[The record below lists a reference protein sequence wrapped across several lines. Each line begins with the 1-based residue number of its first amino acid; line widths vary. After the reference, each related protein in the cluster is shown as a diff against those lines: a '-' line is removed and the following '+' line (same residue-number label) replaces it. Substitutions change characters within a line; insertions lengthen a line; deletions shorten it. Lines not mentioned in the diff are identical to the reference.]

1 MTIDTACSSSLVA
14 VSQAVQALR
23 AGHIPVAVAAGSNL
37 LLGPEPYVYH
47 SNLRMLSPDSRSRM
61 WDAGANGYAR
71 GDGVAAIVLKTLSAA
86 LADGDNIE
94 CVIREIGVNQDGRS
108 HGITMPSAT
117 AQAALIRSTYV
128 RAGLNPDD
136 KQDRCHYFEAH
147 GTGTQAG
154 DPVEA
159 EAIQLAFFGK
169 DETSSS
175 HQDEPLYVG
184 SIKTVIGH
192 TEATAGI
199 AGLLKA
205 AQALK
210 HSCVPPNLLLDR
222 LNPSVEPFYKNVLI
236 PQKPMPWPKIRDG
249 QPRRASVNSFG
260 FGGTNAHVILE
271 SFDTHSTEECLSG
284 TSDLGFI
291 PPFVFSAQSEQSL
304 AASLAAYLEY
314 LELNPDTN
322 PSHLSY
328 ILRERRSQLS
338 FRVSFPGSSLSAL
351 HKGLQ
356 ELLGKDLNINRAVS
370 SGKEVR
376 LLGVFTGQG
385 AQWARMGAELVE
397 SWPEATRF
405 LLELD
410 ESLAQLPQQYR
421 PSWTLR
427 SELLVDASSSKVG
440 EASISQPLCTAI
452 QIVLVKLLRL
462 IGINFAAVVGHSSGE
477 IAAAFAAGY
486 LTEEQAIRIAYYRGL
501 HSHLACGP
509 NGMKGAMLAVGTSQ
523 EDAEELCNDPEFKGR
538 VSLAACNSPSSVT
551 LSGDEDAI
559 TDIAAVYENENK
571 FVRRLK
577 VDKAYHSHHM
587 QPCADAYLLSMKT
600 EAAQVQKTQSHC
612 QWVSSVYPDRIM
624 EQSPDVSYW
633 IDNLTSP
640 VLFMQAVE
648 RALSANVFDAAVE
661 VGPHPALKGP
671 VREILAERKMDLPY
685 TGLLQR
691 NKNANLAFSAAC
703 GYLWENLEN
712 IKFNFDSYVG
722 GSEKPSI
729 PRHFPNL
736 PVYQWN
742 HIQEYWH
749 ESIASHKLRQ
759 RKHAMHPLLGNLSPT
774 SSARQ
779 FVWKHILRPQDI
791 PWVHGHRIQG
801 QTVFPAAGYAVTAL
815 ESAFYVAVDEPI
827 KLISVENLVIH
838 QATVLDKDGQESGI
852 EIQFA
857 VNNITRQ
864 KASQITA
871 HFTYETNN
879 GSQEGYQ
886 LVASGMLLIDI
897 GQPTHDLL
905 PVSSCHELDTTEV
918 PINSFYSALEEIGY
932 GYTGP
937 FRAFSQLRRR
947 FGEASGVIMPSESGY
962 EYTIHPAL
970 LDVGFQATFAA
981 LAYPRDGRLR
991 SLHLPTTIKKIRVN
1005 PALCGSHLSATN
1017 GILITSVLTNLEGAR
1032 GYQGDIEFHNITGT
1046 NSAIQVQGFGIVP
1059 MSEATPADDKQ
1070 LFYNT
1075 DWVEAEPNPDI
1086 PGTYEATTKERELA
1100 LILERVSCFYLRQ
1113 LKDQFPANHPG
1124 RDDKFNAA
1132 YLEFAEYTHNLCV
1145 TGKHKYAKKEWLSDT
1160 LEDIYA
1166 ATAPFSD
1173 LSEVRVAHLV
1183 GEQMPRAILGE
1194 TTMVEQL
1201 LMTGVLDEYYAHALG
1216 FVQVASALADTVLQI
1231 ARRYPDARILEVG
1244 AGTGSATRQVLQRL
1258 KGYDF
1263 GTYTY
1268 TDISTGFFGNAAVE
1282 FADYKSQMTFKVLNL
1297 EQDIVSQ
1304 GFEKNSYDIVVASL
1318 VVHATENLDQTMRRV
1333 RSLLKPGGY
1342 LVMSEGTNL
1351 DATRVTHVF
1360 GCLSGWW
1367 LGRDEGR
1374 VWGPSVSVDQWDE
1387 VLRKTGFS
1395 GVDSLTPTTDD
1406 LSYLNSV
1413 VVSQAVDDWV
1423 SNLREPL
1430 LTSASLFAKSS
1441 PIQELVIVGGSTY
1454 QVARLVDG
1462 IYKLVGS
1469 LCDDISRYKTLDELA
1484 NADIGAN
1491 ATILVLTDLDQPVFK
1506 DISEA
1511 RLEGLKKLFNSEK
1524 TIMWVT
1530 KDRLTQNPFSNMIV
1544 GFVRSVLWE
1553 VPDLQ
1558 YQLVDFEESQR
1569 IDPRVVSDCLL
1580 RFKASVSA
1588 PQSKKEKYLW
1598 STEWEVIMGVDGRQR
1613 IPRLRAAKA
1622 MNDRYN
1628 SSQRAITREIKL
1640 DNSVLT
1646 ISDNNHRYIVEEQPA
1661 GIVPDEDFYLKLTHS
1676 TVRKFPTSLGDY
1688 YLVLGNC
1695 CETKRQYIALV
1706 DALASS
1712 LKVPQNRAVP
1722 ISASSQLG
1730 SVFLGFIVSRL
1741 AIPSVLKGLQRGD
1754 NVLIH
1759 NAPIILASALAQE
1772 ASIRGISLCFSTTSQ
1787 DAAKLRG
1794 WNLLTEYMLPSHLRA
1809 VLPYDLVHAVDFT
1822 DSNIVSVLSD
1832 DLISS
1837 GLAPQVRRIN
1847 TDTFSQ
1853 TAHDWVGLAKIDE
1866 TVVKAL
1872 VDLENWKDIPIK
1884 FEIDVQEFANT
1895 GGSCEPFSILTWESS
1910 SLSVPVKPVQSTF
1923 NPDRTYWLV
1932 GLSGDLGLSIAD
1944 WMIDHGAKHLV
1955 ITSRNPKVSQNWQ
1968 KRAAEK
1974 GAAVRLLSRQ
1984 VIILRFLYIC

>member
-1 MTIDTACSSSLVA
+1 
-14 VSQAVQALR
+14 
-23 AGHIPVAVAAGSNL
+23 
-37 LLGPEPYVYH
+37 
-47 SNLRMLSPDSRSRM
+47 M

-117 AQAALIRSTYV
+117 AQAALIRSTYA
-128 RAGLNPDD
+128 RAGLDPQN

-169 DETSSS
+169 DESSS
-175 HQDEPLYVG
+175 PHEGEPLYVG

-236 PQKPMPWPKIRDG
+236 PQEPTPWPKISG

-271 SFDTHSTEECLSG
+271 SFDTHSSEDG
-284 TSDLGFI
+284 TTGTGDLGFI
-291 PPFVFSAQSEQSL
+291 PPFIFSAQSEQSL

-314 LELNPDTN
+314 LKLNPDTN

-328 ILRERRSQLS
+328 TLRERRSQLS
-338 FRVSFPGSSLSAL
+338 FRVSLPGSSISTLQA
-351 HKGLQ
+351 GLK
-356 ELLGKDLNINRAVS
+356 ELLGKDLNINRAVN
-370 SGKEVR
+370 SGEEVR

-397 SWPEATRF
+397 SLPEATSF
-405 LLELD
+405 LSELD

-421 PSWTLR
+421 PSWTLK
-427 SELLVDASSSKVG
+427 SELLADASSSKVG
-440 EASISQPLCTAI
+440 EAFISQPLCTAI

-501 HSHLACGP
+501 HSHLAGGP
-509 NGMKGAMLAVGTSQ
+509 DGVKGAMLAVGTSQ
-523 EDAEELCNDPEFKGR
+523 EDAEELCKDPEFEGR

-559 TDIAAVYENENK
+559 ADIAAIFEDENK

-587 QPCADAYLLSMKT
+587 QPCADAYLLSMET
-600 EAAQVQKTQSHC
+600 DAAQVQKTEPHGL
-612 QWVSSVYPDRIM
+612 WVSSVYPDRVM
-624 EQSPDVSYW
+624 EQSPDASYW

-648 RALSANVFDAAVE
+648 RVLSANVFDAAIE

-671 VREILAERKMDLPY
+671 VREILAERKIDLPY

-691 NKNANLAFSAAC
+691 NVNANRAFSGAF

-712 IKFNFDSYVG
+712 VNLNFDSYGG
-722 GSEKPSI
+722 GSDKPSI
-729 PRHFPNL
+729 RRYLPNL

-742 HIQEYWH
+742 HSQEYWH
-749 ESIASHKLRQ
+749 ESILSHNLRQ

-774 SSARQ
+774 SSAHQ

-801 QTVFPAAGYAVTAL
+801 QTIFPAAGYAVTAL
-815 ESAFYVAVDEPI
+815 ESAFYVAADEPI
-827 KLISVENLVIH
+827 KLISIENLVIH
-838 QATVLDKDGQESGI
+838 QATVLDEDGQGSGI
-852 EIQFA
+852 ETQFA
-857 VNNITRQ
+857 VNNIIRE

-871 HFTYETNN
+871 CFTYETNN

-886 LVASGMLLIDI
+886 LVASGMLVIDI
-897 GQPTHDLL
+897 GQPTHDVL

-947 FGEASGVIMPSESGY
+947 FGAASGVIMPSERDY
-962 EYTIHPAL
+962 EYALHPAL

-981 LAYPRDGRLR
+981 LGYPRDGRLR
-991 SLHLPTTIKKIRVN
+991 ALHLPTTIKRIRIN

-1017 GILITSVLTNLEGAR
+1017 GVPITSVLTDAASAH
-1032 GYQGDIEFHNITGT
+1032 GYQGDIEFHDVTGT

-1075 DWVEAEPNPDI
+1075 DWVEAEPNADI

-1113 LKDQFPANHPG
+1113 LKDQFPADHPG
-1124 RDDKFNAA
+1124 REDKFNAA
-1132 YLEFAEYTHNLCV
+1132 YLEFAEYTYNLCV
-1145 TGKHKYAKKEWLSDT
+1145 TGKHKYARKEWLSDT

-1166 ATAPFSD
+1166 ATAPFSE

-1268 TDISTGFFGNAAVE
+1268 TDISAGFFGNAAAE

-1297 EQDIVSQ
+1297 EQDIASQ
-1304 GFEKNSYDIVVASL
+1304 GFEKNSYDVVVASL

-1395 GVDSLTPTTDD
+1395 GVDSMTPTTDD

-1413 VVSQAVDDWV
+1413 VISQAVDDWV

-1441 PIQELVIVGGSTY
+1441 PIQELVIVGGSTF

-1469 LCDDISRYKTLDELA
+1469 LCDDISRYKTLDELMT
-1484 NADIGAN
+1484 ADIGAS
-1491 ATILVLTDLDQPVFK
+1491 ATILVLADLDQPVFK
-1506 DISEA
+1506 DVSEA

-1524 TIMWVT
+1524 SIMWVT
-1530 KDRLTQNPFSNMIV
+1530 KDRLSQNPFSNMIV
-1544 GFVRSVLWE
+1544 GFARSVLWE

-1558 YQLVDFEESQR
+1558 YQFVDFEATQR
-1569 IDPRVVSDCLL
+1569 IDPRVVSECLL
-1580 RFKASVSA
+1580 RFKASVSI
-1588 PQSKKEKYLW
+1588 PESKRETYLW
-1598 STEWEVIMGVDGRQR
+1598 STEWEVIIDVDGRQR
-1613 IPRLRAAKA
+1613 IPRLRAAQE

-1628 SSQRAITREIKL
+1628 SGQRAITKEIKI
-1640 DNSVLT
+1640 DSSTVT
-1646 ISDNNHRYIVEEQPA
+1646 ISDNDNRYIVEEQPA
-1661 GIVPDEDFYLKLTHS
+1661 GTVPDQAIDLKLTHS
-1676 TVRKFPTSLGDY
+1676 TVRKFPTALGDY

-1706 DALASS
+1706 DALTSS
-1712 LKVPQNRAVP
+1712 SKVPQNRAVP

-1730 SVFLGFIVSRL
+1730 SVFLSFVASRL
-1741 AIPSVLKGLQRGD
+1741 AIPSVIKGFQRGD
-1754 NVLIH
+1754 SALIH
-1759 NAPIILASALAQE
+1759 NAPIILVSILAQE
-1772 ASIRGISLCFSTTSQ
+1772 ASIRDISLFFSTTSQ
-1787 DAAKLRG
+1787 DTAKLRG

-1809 VLPYDLVHAVDFT
+1809 VLPYDLAHSIDFT
-1822 DSNIVSVLSD
+1822 EPNDVSILSNEW
-1832 DLISS
+1832 ISS
-1837 GLAPQVRRIN
+1837 RLASQVKKIN
-1847 TDTFSQ
+1847 TATLFQ
-1853 TAHDWVGLAKIDE
+1853 TTHERVDLEQINE
-1866 TVVKAL
+1866 IVVKAL
-1872 VDLENWKDIPIK
+1872 ADLENWDDIPAKI
-1884 FEIDVQEFANT
+1884 EIDAQEFVNT
-1895 GGSCEPFSILTWESS
+1895 GGSCGLFSILTWESS
-1910 SLSVPVKPVQSTF
+1910 SLSVPLKPVTSSF

-1944 WMIDHGAKHLV
+1944 WMIGRGAKNLV
-1955 ITSRNPKVSQNWQ
+1955 ITSRNPKVSQSWQ
-1968 KRAAEK
+1968 KSAVEK

-1984 VIILRFLYIC
+1984 VIALRLLYVC